1 MGISWRKK
9 ISNVDAKHLRI
20 FTRFHFHFNIA
31 QFASLGK
38 STLRHFIKP
47 EEKIFRFLITSKHM
61 LNSQR
66 KQYHFR
72 FSCLENFAINFF
84 LLLSRFF
91 LFRFSFFMLFGANQ
105 DFSQYFFW
113 KERIFCRLFLWLHV
127 SVVTGIFPLNLQHKS
142 DWQKIIQR
150 KKALS
155 ENIPQIF
162 INFIDILIYILKYTE
177 INQKRKT

>member
-1 MGISWRKK
+1 MGKSGHDMGISWRKK

-84 LLLSRFF
+84 LLLSWFF
-91 LFRFSFFMLFGANQ
+91 YFVFPFSCCLEQ
-105 DFSQYFFW
+105 I
-113 KERIFCRLFLWLHV
+113 RIFLNIFFEKKEFFADYFYGYTWV
-127 SVVTGIFPLNLQHKS
+127 SLQVYFHWICSIKA
-142 DWQKIIQR
+142 IG
-150 KKALS
+150 KK
-155 ENIPQIF
+155 
-162 INFIDILIYILKYTE
+162 
-177 INQKRKT
+177 